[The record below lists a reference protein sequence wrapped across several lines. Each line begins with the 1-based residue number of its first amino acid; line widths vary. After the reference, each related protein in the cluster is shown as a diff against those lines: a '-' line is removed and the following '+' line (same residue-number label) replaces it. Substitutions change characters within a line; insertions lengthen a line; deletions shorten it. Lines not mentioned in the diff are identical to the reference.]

1 MLSDLLA
8 ILPGTLEQGL
18 LYAVM
23 ALGIMLTYAILDIP
37 DLTVDGSFPLGGAVS
52 ISLMARGMHPLPAL
66 LAATLAGALAGL
78 CTGLI
83 HVKLKVRALFSGI
96 IMMTALYSVNLRI
109 TGGQAL
115 LSLPRQAVTLFRNN
129 PGAELLPPALRVLV
143 IAGLLVLLL
152 KLGLDAFLKTRA
164 GYLLRAAGDNET
176 VVTQLGRDKG
186 NVKLVGLVMA
196 NALVSLSGAVVCQQQ
211 RMFEISMGTGAVV
224 MGLASVIIGINLF
237 RRSERL
243 RLSSKVIL
251 GSILY
256 KLCVSLAISLG
267 LAPMDMRLVT
277 AALFLAILASGSL
290 KKKEARRAHA

>member
-23 ALGIMLTYAILDIP
+23 ALGIMLTYASLDIP

>member
-1 MLSDLLA
+1 M
-8 ILPGTLEQGL
+8 
-18 LYAVM
+18 
-23 ALGIMLTYAILDIP
+23 
-37 DLTVDGSFPLGGAVS
+37 
-52 ISLMARGMHPLPAL
+52 
-66 LAATLAGALAGL
+66 
-78 CTGLI
+78 
-83 HVKLKVRALFSGI
+83 
-96 IMMTALYSVNLRI
+96 
-109 TGGQAL
+109 
-115 LSLPRQAVTLFRNN
+115 
-129 PGAELLPPALRVLV
+129 LV